1 MLGHHWHCWSVSC
14 ACPAKGECVKENPLA
29 EAQKAQRLPRSP
41 SVLEQSTEAV
51 VPGRWRQPAGNG
63 VCPDRSPCWR
73 AACLQTAQGDP
84 GEAGGRGLSKKVGVS
99 SSILQGLWISYSTE
113 GLSMAL
119 ASLRNLYTPNIKV
132 SRLLILGGANV
143 NYRTEVLNNAP
154 ILCVQSHLGYTE
166 MVALLLEFGANVD
179 ASSESGLTPL
189 GYAAAAGYLSIV
201 VLLCKKRAKVDH
213 LDKNGQ
219 CALVH
224 AALRGHL
231 EVVKF
236 LIQCDWT
243 MAGQQQGVFKKS
255 QAIQQ
260 ALIAAASM
268 GYAEPPPG
276 HGIWKGLSSLRSV
289 VVAGPNSHPLAAMTC
304 IDFAWDK
311 NIDPGDGTLH
321 DGLGS
326 RGPVITGR
334 ATRSGV
340 ERTKKQQLGAQL
352 PVAP

>member
-1 MLGHHWHCWSVSC
+1 MRGGFLCPLGGGDS
-14 ACPAKGECVKENPLA
+14 KGLII
-29 EAQKAQRLPRSP
+29 
-41 SVLEQSTEAV
+41 ST
-51 VPGRWRQPAGNG
+51 
-63 VCPDRSPCWR
+63 D
-73 AACLQTAQGDP
+73 
-84 GEAGGRGLSKKVGVS
+84 
-99 SSILQGLWISYSTE
+99 
-113 GLSMAL
+113 AL
-119 ASLRNLYTPNIKV
+119 LVDSEEIETV
-132 SRLLILGGANV
+132 SRLLILGGANI

-179 ASSESGLTPL
+179 ASSENGLTSL

-201 VLLCKKRAKVDH
+201 ALLCKKRAKVDH

-268 GYAEPPPG
+268 GFTEAISAHDLRYTPSTAPPV
-276 HGIWKGLSSLRSV
+276 KLFY
-289 VVAGPNSHPLAAMTC
+289 TC
-304 IDFAWDK
+304 PD
-311 NIDPGDGTLH
+311 
-321 DGLGS
+321 
-326 RGPVITGR
+326 
-334 ATRSGV
+334 
-340 ERTKKQQLGAQL
+340 
-352 PVAP
+352 